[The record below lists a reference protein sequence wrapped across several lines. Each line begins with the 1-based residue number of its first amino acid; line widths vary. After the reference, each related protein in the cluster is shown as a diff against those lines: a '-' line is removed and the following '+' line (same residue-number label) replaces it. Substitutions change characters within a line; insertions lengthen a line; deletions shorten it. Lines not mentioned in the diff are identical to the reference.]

1 MTPRILYVDDE
12 ADLRQLVQSQLS
24 LEGFHIDVASDGP
37 AALAMMSSSPYDLI
51 LLDLHMPSMGGAE
64 VVEELRRRKLHPT
77 VIILTGESEEEAI
90 ACSHSLGAA
99 AYLTKPFK
107 FRDLL
112 ASVRRALNQ

>member
-1 MTPRILYVDDE
+1 
-12 ADLRQLVQSQLS
+12 
-24 LEGFHIDVASDGP
+24 
-37 AALAMMSSSPYDLI
+37 
-51 LLDLHMPSMGGAE
+51 
-64 VVEELRRRKLHPT
+64 